1 MLIDPDNWL
10 LEDIS
15 QFVPK
20 VKRGQ
25 AYAQVGPLC
34 CSPVTG
40 RTGMAEV
47 RLSPQ
52 LALFNSQYYS
62 MPQAVQSI
70 WFTVP
75 SAHCG

>member
-1 MLIDPDNWL
+1 MIVLIDPDNWL

-34 CSPVTG
+34 CSTG
-40 RTGMAEV
+40 RTGWPQCD
-47 RLSPQ
+47 LSR
-52 LALFNSQYYS
+52 S
-62 MPQAVQSI
+62 
-70 WFTVP
+70 
-75 SAHCG
+75 HG